1 MRLLRLT
8 VGVYLALCCGCA
20 QIIIEE
26 IPYEDGRVGQKVKW
40 NTFMKNYRT
49 PFGESIS
56 QTLKLD
62 AVIKPVPRL
71 GLEIEGE

>member
-8 VGVYLALCCGCA
+8 IGVYLALMLAGCA

-49 PFGESIS
+49 PFGESTS
-56 QTLKLD
+56 QTLKAD
-62 AVIKPVPRL
+62 VTVTPAGGKVKIDTN
-71 GLEIEGE
+71 